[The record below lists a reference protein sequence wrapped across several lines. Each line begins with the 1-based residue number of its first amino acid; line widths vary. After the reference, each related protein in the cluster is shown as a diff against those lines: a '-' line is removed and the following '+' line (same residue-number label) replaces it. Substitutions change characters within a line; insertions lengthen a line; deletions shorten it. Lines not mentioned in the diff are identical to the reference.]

1 MPTSLAASLGGPDLS
16 GVSFTGV
23 TGTPGL
29 SFNGVFNDLSVNDYS
44 VIPAIASTRFYV
56 VLQPKLD
63 GQGNAVAGVKMPESA
78 VPLATFTGYSLRR
91 SGFVAGDQNSLTGSQ
106 LAFAV
111 TNSARQV
118 GDPRKS
124 VQELYGSKAAYVAA
138 VNAAVDD
145 LVTKGLLLKGSF
157 GVDDAADY
165 KNRAISQSLQAGF
178 TSLP

>member
-1 MPTSLAASLGGPDLS
+1 MAASLGGPDLS

-23 TGTPGL
+23 AGTPGL

-44 VIPAIASTRFYV
+44 VTPAIASTRFYV
-56 VLQPKLD
+56 VHQPKVD

-111 TNSARQV
+111 TNSARQT

-145 LVTKGLLLKGSF
+145 LVAKGLLLKGSF

-165 KNRAISQSLQAGF
+165 KNRAVSQSLQAGF